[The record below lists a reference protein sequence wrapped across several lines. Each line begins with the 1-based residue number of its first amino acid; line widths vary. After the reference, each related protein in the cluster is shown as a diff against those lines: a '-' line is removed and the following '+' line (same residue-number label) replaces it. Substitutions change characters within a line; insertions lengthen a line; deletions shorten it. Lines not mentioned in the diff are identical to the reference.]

1 MKPFDHNKFVG
12 YVCEVTP
19 QYVRLQIP
27 SAKLLHTFYFNGEI
41 FSGGSVGSFVVI
53 EGQEYGFL
61 GRVFELNLPQGE
73 RTEITNRSINE
84 EDTQFHPI
92 AKVEL
97 LALFDIYKPESII
110 KTVSR
115 YPSVGSKVFSCSDEQ
130 IGAYISAFGIKTDDK
145 DVPFAPLGKLT
156 SNNALCNISLNSLF
170 GRHCAVL
177 GTTGGGKS
185 WTVAKL
191 IELASDY
198 TENKCILID
207 ATGEYNNINEN
218 IQNIELGTGEYIFD
232 YKNLSIDELYYL
244 LHPSSKT
251 QVPKLMEAIRSL
263 KMSKLDNNTELS
275 LYYKQ
280 DSQGNPIKG
289 NIYKAKKTKRAFEV
303 FYYNHI
309 VQIEDKSCNFD
320 FNLLAAQ
327 ITNECNWDSDR
338 NNPSMW
344 GDRNETDVSN
354 CISLISRINNVMS
367 TSEYN
372 KIFGFRKDTIPD
384 AKDLRE
390 GIQEFLNGE
399 NSVLRL
405 NFSKVSFDYQVREIL
420 VNAIGNYLLNEARK
434 GLYKDNPIIIFMDE
448 AHQFLNK
455 SIADEYFSAKPL
467 DAFEQISKE
476 ARKYGLFLCIA
487 TQMPRDIP
495 LGTLSQMGTFVVH
508 RLINEQDKKAVE
520 NAASAANRNSLSFL
534 PSFGEGEALLVGVDF
549 PMPLT
554 IKVNAPQKVPDSQ
567 TPKLKQKGKHIVF
580 DYCCL
585 VYCCMHMRSNLWQ
598 IEEK

>member
-1 MKPFDHNKFVG
+1 MG

-27 SAKLLHTFYFNGEI
+27 SAKLLRSFYFNGEI
-41 FSGGSVGSFVVI
+41 FLGGSVGSFVVI

-73 RTEITNRSINE
+73 KIEITDKSINE
-84 EDTQFHPI
+84 EETQFHPI
-92 AKVEL
+92 AKIEL
-97 LALFDIYKPESII
+97 LALFNIYKPETII

-115 YPSVGSKVFSCSDEQ
+115 YPSVGAKAFSCSDDQ
-130 IGAYISAFGIKTDDK
+130 IGAYISAFGVKDSDK
-145 DVPFAPLGKLT
+145 DVPFAPFGKLT

-191 IELASDY
+191 IELAAEY

-207 ATGEYNNINEN
+207 ATGEYSNINN
-218 IQNIELGTGEYIFD
+218 TQNIELGTGDYIFD
-232 YKNLSIDELYYL
+232 YTNLSIDELYYL

-289 NIYKAKKTKRAFEV
+289 NIYKAKRAKRNFEV
-303 FYYNHI
+303 FYYNNI

-338 NNPSMW
+338 SNPTIW

-372 KIFGFRKDTIPD
+372 KIFGFRKNTIPN

-390 GIQEFLNGE
+390 GIQKFLQSE
-399 NSVLRL
+399 KSILRL
-405 NFSKVSFDYQVREIL
+405 DFSKVSFDYQVREIL
-420 VNAIGNYLLNEARK
+420 VNAIGNYLLNEARR
-434 GLYKDNPIIIFMDE
+434 GLYKDSPIIVFVDE

-534 PSFGEGEALLVGVDF
+534 PTLGEGEALLVGVDF

-554 IKVNAPQKVPDSQ
+554 IKIDVPQRAPDSQ
-567 TPKLKQKGKHIVF
+567 TPKLKKK
-580 DYCCL
+580 
-585 VYCCMHMRSNLWQ
+585 
-598 IEEK
+598 

>member
-84 EDTQFHPI
+84 KDTQFHPI

-191 IELASDY
+191 LELASDY

-280 DSQGNPIKG
+280 NPQGNPIKG
-289 NIYKAKKTKRAFEV
+289 NIYKAKKIKRAFEV

-344 GDRNETDVSN
+344 GDRNENDVSN

-390 GIQEFLNGE
+390 GIQEFLKGE

-567 TPKLKQKGKHIVF
+567 TPKLKQKGKHI
-580 DYCCL
+580 
-585 VYCCMHMRSNLWQ
+585 
-598 IEEK
+598 

>member
-130 IGAYISAFGIKTDDK
+130 IGAYISVFGIKTGDK

-191 IELASDY
+191 LELASDY

-280 DSQGNPIKG
+280 NPQGNPIKG
-289 NIYKAKKTKRAFEV
+289 NIYKAKKIKRAFEV

-338 NNPSMW
+338 NNSSMW
-344 GDRNETDVSN
+344 GDRNENDVSN

-390 GIQEFLNGE
+390 GIQEFLKGE

-567 TPKLKQKGKHIVF
+567 TPKLKQKGKHI
-580 DYCCL
+580 
-585 VYCCMHMRSNLWQ
+585 
-598 IEEK
+598 

>member
-455 SIADEYFSAKPL
+455 SITDEYFSAKPL

-567 TPKLKQKGKHIVF
+567 TPKLKQKGKHI
-580 DYCCL
+580 
-585 VYCCMHMRSNLWQ
+585 
-598 IEEK
+598 

>member
-92 AKVEL
+92 AKVKL

-130 IGAYISAFGIKTDDK
+130 IGAYISAFGIKTGDK

-191 IELASDY
+191 LELASDY

-280 DSQGNPIKG
+280 NPQGNPIKG
-289 NIYKAKKTKRAFEV
+289 NIYKAKKIKRAFEV

-338 NNPSMW
+338 NNSSMW
-344 GDRNETDVSN
+344 GDRNENDVSN

-390 GIQEFLNGE
+390 GIQEFLKGE

-567 TPKLKQKGKHIVF
+567 TPKLKQKGKHI
-580 DYCCL
+580 
-585 VYCCMHMRSNLWQ
+585 
-598 IEEK
+598 

>member
-73 RTEITNRSINE
+73 RTEITDRSINE
-84 EDTQFHPI
+84 EDTRFHPI

-130 IGAYISAFGIKTDDK
+130 IGAYISAFGIKTGDK

-191 IELASDY
+191 LELASDY

-280 DSQGNPIKG
+280 NPQGNPIKG
-289 NIYKAKKTKRAFEV
+289 NIYKAKKIKRAFEV

-338 NNPSMW
+338 NNSSMW
-344 GDRNETDVSN
+344 GDRNENDVSN

-390 GIQEFLNGE
+390 GIQEFLKGE

-567 TPKLKQKGKHIVF
+567 TPKLKQKGKHI
-580 DYCCL
+580 
-585 VYCCMHMRSNLWQ
+585 
-598 IEEK
+598 

>member
-207 ATGEYNNINEN
+207 ATGEYNNINKN

-289 NIYKAKKTKRAFEV
+289 NIYKAKKTKLAFEV

-567 TPKLKQKGKHIVF
+567 TPKLKQKGKHI
-580 DYCCL
+580 
-585 VYCCMHMRSNLWQ
+585 
-598 IEEK
+598 

>member
-130 IGAYISAFGIKTDDK
+130 IGAYISAFGIKTGDK

-191 IELASDY
+191 LELASDY

-280 DSQGNPIKG
+280 NQQGNPIKG
-289 NIYKAKKTKRAFEV
+289 NIYKAKKIKRAFEV

-344 GDRNETDVSN
+344 GDRNENDVSN

-390 GIQEFLNGE
+390 GIQEFLKGE

-567 TPKLKQKGKHIVF
+567 TPKLKQKGKHI
-580 DYCCL
+580 
-585 VYCCMHMRSNLWQ
+585 
-598 IEEK
+598 